1 MMRDFFIEI
10 FSDYSRIIVFLHVV
24 SSALL
29 IGSLFVMRFIVQPVE
44 VDVTDIKI
52 KFTTFY

>member
-1 MMRDFFIEI
+1 MRDFFIEI

-52 KFTTFY
+52 KFTRDE